1 MVQIGKCESS
11 FFLHLV
17 ILTQGK
23 KCDTCV
29 CKEANNGTYL
39 SSEWLNERMIVK
51 HRSLCIYISFEK
63 NVERHIAKRVKKLK
77 KKNHLPTRLTL
88 YDNHIFFLR
97 FFKQKKFI
105 YNEPTLNTLLLIY
118 SKIDPFV
125 RCDFPN
131 LNEILNDCWVKRNVE
146 RRCIRNAK
154 IRACGSE
161 NIVRTKLAR
170 TTKELHGQYSLH
182 RKELT
187 QKNCCC

>member
-1 MVQIGKCESS
+1 MFIFIARYNTVRVFEKRRRKIKRKEKKKKKVKKYMVQIGKCESS

-29 CKEANNGTYL
+29 CKEPNNGTYL

-97 FFKQKKFI
+97 FFKQK
-105 YNEPTLNTLLLIY
+105 
-118 SKIDPFV
+118 
-125 RCDFPN
+125 N
-131 LNEILNDCWVKRNVE
+131 LSTMNLRSILCF
-146 RRCIRNAK
+146 
-154 IRACGSE
+154 SF
-161 NIVRTKLAR
+161 
-170 TTKELHGQYSLH
+170 
-182 RKELT
+182 T
-187 QKNCCC
+187 QKSILLFDVIFQT